1 MAEIN
6 LNSTVAE
13 ITHTVDTIHTLIKPL
28 LAMPLTEALSKLSPE
43 ERAQMDVLIA
53 YSINTLYWAYLKLN
67 GVPPQEHPVLKE
79 LQRIK
84 LYIQKVKEATSSP
97 EPPAADEKAVEQF
110 LQKTKGELD
119 ASKPATPA
127 KSKGKRKSKKRKADS
142 SA

>member
-13 ITHTVDTIHTLIKPL
+13 ITHTVDTIHTFIKPL
-28 LAMPLTEALSKLSPE
+28 LTMPLTETLSKLSPE
-43 ERAQMDVLIA
+43 ERVQMDVLIA

-97 EPPAADEKAVEQF
+97 KPPTADEVAVEQF
-110 LQKTKGELD
+110 LQKAKGELD
-119 ASKPATPA
+119 SSTPA
-127 KSKGKRKSKKRKADS
+127 ALAKAKAKGKRKSKKRKAD
-142 SA
+142 